1 MKGLRI
7 ASLKTGVNALMSLP
21 ILQGV
26 GSALPTQQG
35 NDMADEQQRPKF
47 RYQDMPELSET
58 FADSIGGWSFD
69 GSTLRLEF
77 LVSRLDAMKPG
88 DPATG
93 RAVPV
98 CRLVL
103 TAAGAVELIKACG
116 QVTAALTQAGVL
128 RQSEA
133 PPVKPS

>member
-1 MKGLRI
+1 M

-133 PPVKPS
+133 PGAKPS

>member
-1 MKGLRI
+1 
-7 ASLKTGVNALMSLP
+7 
-21 ILQGV
+21 
-26 GSALPTQQG
+26 
-35 NDMADEQQRPKF
+35 MADEPQRPKF
-47 RYQDMPELSET
+47 RYQDMPELAET

-77 LVSRLDAMKPG
+77 LVSRLDPIKAG

-93 RAVPV
+93 RTIPV

-103 TAAGAVELIKACG
+103 TTAGAVELIKACG

-128 RQSEA
+128 RQSGGLDMPA
-133 PPVKPS
+133 GKPS

>member
-1 MKGLRI
+1 
-7 ASLKTGVNALMSLP
+7 
-21 ILQGV
+21 
-26 GSALPTQQG
+26 
-35 NDMADEQQRPKF
+35 MADERERPKF

-77 LVSRLDAMKPG
+77 LVSRLDPIKAG

-93 RAVPV
+93 RSVPV

-103 TAAGAVELIKACG
+103 TAAGAVELLKACG

-128 RQSEA
+128 RPSGATEMPA
-133 PPVKPS
+133 GKPS